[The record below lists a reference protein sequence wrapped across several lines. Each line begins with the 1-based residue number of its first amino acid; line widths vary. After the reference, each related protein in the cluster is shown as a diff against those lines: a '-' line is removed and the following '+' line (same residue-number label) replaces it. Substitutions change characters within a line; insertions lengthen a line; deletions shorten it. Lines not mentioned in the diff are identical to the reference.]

1 MRICEERFGNVE
13 VHVLVLEVI
22 RSKRG
27 IKKVLEDSPTL
38 LWEYI
43 DIHIY
48 IYIGIYIYIYIFG
61 NIYIYI
67 TQDIYIYVDYISPYK
82 LRFFGVKYFYLKST
96 SNQCMGFQ
104 PNILGDPPVYLWV
117 GRIST
122 TQGPTNNH
130 NL

>member
-48 IYIGIYIYIYIFG
+48 IGIYIYTYLG
-61 NIYIYI
+61 IYIYY
-67 TQDIYIYVDYISPYK
+67 TGYIYI
-82 LRFFGVKYFYLKST
+82 
-96 SNQCMGFQ
+96 C
-104 PNILGDPPVYLWV
+104 
-117 GRIST
+117 
-122 TQGPTNNH
+122 
-130 NL
+130 